1 MFTSVGDGEVLR
13 EPVVPPHIDNLKH
26 VHEEEESD
34 EGGREASVDEFD
46 KNVGPLDEI
55 ERLGHIHHT
64 AKDITVVIDEVV
76 DCLGD
81 YPEST

>member
-13 EPVVPPHIDNLKH
+13 EPVVPPHIDNLKR

-55 ERLGHIHHT
+55 ERLGYIHHCLLYT
-64 AKDITVVIDEVV
+64 SAAADE
-76 DCLGD
+76 
-81 YPEST
+81 